1 MNQSSDAAE
10 QLVRMSLNGVEVV
23 AKISGEGAV
32 KIAKML
38 AAASKEQ
45 HKTKGKTRLENM
57 LKSGQPLRIYT
68 LRNEDLQVFCQE
80 AKKYGVLYCVL
91 KDKGVK
97 DGKVDIMVREFDSPR
112 VSRILDRFN
121 LSKVDMASVQTKIE
135 KDIEEQSVFDSVDKA
150 EQFLDRLLSGDSKE
164 NDIQNSVTART
175 EKSNQSEP
183 FSKMSNNHK
192 EFSKSDKPSVRKQL
206 KEFKAQEAVAVKTPT
221 RTKTKER

>member
-32 KIAKML
+32 KIAKMF

-80 AKKYGVLYCVL
+80 AKKYGVLNCVL

-112 VSRILDRFN
+112 VSRVLDRFN
-121 LSKVDMASVQTKIE
+121 LSKVDMASVHTKIE
-135 KDIEEQSVFDSVDKA
+135 KDREEQSVLDTVDKA

-192 EFSKSDKPSVRKQL
+192 EFSKSEKPSVRKQL
-206 KEFKAQEAVAVKTPT
+206 KEFKAQETVAVKTPT

>member
-91 KDKGVK
+91 KDKSVK

-112 VSRILDRFN
+112 VSRVLDRFN

-135 KDIEEQSVFDSVDKA
+135 KDREERFVLDTVDKA

-183 FSKMSNNHK
+183 FLKMSNNHK

-206 KEFKAQEAVAVKTPT
+206 KEFKAQETVAVKTPT

>member
-45 HKTKGKTRLENM
+45 HKNKGKTRLENI

-97 DGKVDIMVREFDSPR
+97 DGKVDIMVREFDAPR
-112 VSRILDRFN
+112 VSRIIDRFN

-135 KDIEEQSVFDSVDKA
+135 KDREEQKQEVSVDKA
-150 EQFLDRLLSGDSKE
+150 EQFLDRLLAGDSKE
-164 NDIQNSVTART
+164 QTNQNSVKART
-175 EKSNQSEP
+175 EKSNQSERI
-183 FSKMSNNHK
+183 SKMSNSRK
-192 EFSKSDKPSVRKQL
+192 GFSQSSKPSVKKQL
-206 KEFKAQEAVAVKTPT
+206 KEFKAQEAAAAIALT

>member
-112 VSRILDRFN
+112 VSRVLDRFN

-135 KDIEEQSVFDSVDKA
+135 KDREEQSVFDSVDKA

-175 EKSNQSEP
+175 KKSNQSEP

-192 EFSKSDKPSVRKQL
+192 EFSKSDKLSVRKQL
-206 KEFKAQEAVAVKTPT
+206 KEFKAQEAVAVKTPA